1 MSDTAFDIAAEGMAA
16 ERSAMDLI
24 AQRLATGSAA
34 TSAHGSLGDADS
46 AYVPASFSSALD
58 IALSPDD
65 PADTSSPFAGDMQW
79 SSASDVADFAMDA
92 SPAKMQRASTFQS
105 DGDPIGQMIA
115 LVSTGRAYDADV
127 AALQAAKQMDVEASD
142 IDKF

>member
-1 MSDTAFDIAAEGMAA
+1 MSDAAFDIAAEGMAA

-34 TSAHGSLGDADS
+34 TAAHGSLGDADS

-58 IALSPDD
+58 SALSPDD
-65 PADTSSPFAGDMQW
+65 PADTSSSFAGGMQW
-79 SSASDVADFAMDA
+79 SSASDVADFAPDE
-92 SPAKMQRASTFQS
+92 SPAQPASTFQS

>member
-1 MSDTAFDIAAEGMAA
+1 MSDAAFDIAAEGMAA

-34 TSAHGSLGDADS
+34 TAAHGSLGDADS

-58 IALSPDD
+58 SALSPDD
-65 PADTSSPFAGDMQW
+65 PADTSSSFAGGMQW
-79 SSASDVADFAMDA
+79 SSASDVADFAMAA
-92 SPAKMQRASTFQS
+92 SPAQPASPFQS

-127 AALQAAKQMDVEASD
+127 A
-142 IDKF
+142 